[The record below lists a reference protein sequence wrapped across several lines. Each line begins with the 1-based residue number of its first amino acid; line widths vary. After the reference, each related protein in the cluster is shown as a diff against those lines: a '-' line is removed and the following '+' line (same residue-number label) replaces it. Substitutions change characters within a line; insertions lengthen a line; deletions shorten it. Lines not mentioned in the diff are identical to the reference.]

1 MATPVASFAQLPS
14 DSGNTGKQMRTQT
27 RVVGA
32 NTVHEHFFVPSTE
45 RDILGNYVAH
55 SGVFTVQ
62 ATAQTFPTAFMY
74 VFNPVGNTPKMA
86 LTAIEVLTQMGSA
99 LAAPTSPRLLWK
111 LFTFT
116 GTASGAQITPGK
128 LDSTDASPVGNVRTA
143 STGLTITAG
152 ADMICSLPT
161 ASATAVGY
169 APPQMD
175 EWFPT
180 NEEGQI
186 ILRAGEGIAFYQP
199 DAGTT
204 ADTRRIV
211 VTVKWQEFN

>member
-1 MATPVASFAQLPS
+1 MAAPIAAFAQLPS

-27 RVVGA
+27 RVVGS
-32 NTVHEHFFVPSTE
+32 NTVHEHFFVQSST
-45 RDILGNYVAH
+45 RDTVGSYVAH
-55 SGVFTVQ
+55 SGNLTIQ
-62 ATAQTFPTAFMY
+62 AAAHTLPAAFLY
-74 VFNPVGNTPKMA
+74 VFNPVGSTVKMA
-86 LTAIEVLTQMGSA
+86 LTAIEIITQLNSA

-128 LDSTDASPVGNVRTA
+128 IDSTMAAPTGNVRTA
-143 STGLTITAG
+143 STGLTLTNG
-152 ADMICSLPT
+152 ADMIASLPT

-175 EWFPT
+175 EWFEDVEQ
-180 NEEGQI
+180 NQI
-186 ILRAGEGIAFYQP
+186 ILRAGEGILLYQP

-204 ADTRRIV
+204 SDTRRLI
-211 VTVKWQEFN
+211 VTVKWDEFN